1 MSAARSAGLTSKEL
15 RPHAATTR
23 RSYRTDMDAG
33 NWITLA
39 AVVVAVVATIPAYVS
54 LRFARA
60 AADSAVAQT
69 ELQRKIAHEA
79 RLPMLWADI
88 RPHPEA
94 RSMMCLF
101 VGNAGPTTAHD
112 VRAVVEPRVLPGEV
126 EFACDVAQDAAAT
139 GIAALPPGR
148 TLEWSLGVGH
158 DLLNV
163 PGQPK
168 QFAITVAGRSSDGT
182 VLSDSFTIRFD
193 DIRHTRAA
201 DGSLETIAQQMK
213 HLLTEAR
220 SLNRS
225 VERLASAADEHED
238 APLA

>member
-1 MSAARSAGLTSKEL
+1 ME
-15 RPHAATTR
+15 
-23 RSYRTDMDAG
+23 AG

-39 AVVVAVVATIPAYVS
+39 AVLVAVTATVPAYVS

-69 ELQRKIAHEA
+69 ELQRQIAHEA

-94 RSMMCLF
+94 RAVMCLF
-101 VGNAGPTTAHD
+101 VGNSGPTTAHD
-112 VRAVVEPRVLPGEV
+112 VKLVIEPRVLPGEMA
-126 EFACDVAQDAAAT
+126 FACDVAQDAAAA

-158 DLLNV
+158 DLLSV
-163 PGQPK
+163 PGQPE
-168 QFAITVAGRSSDGT
+168 QFTITVTGHSSDGS
-182 VLSDSFTIRFD
+182 VLSDRFTIRFE

-201 DGSLETIAQQMK
+201 DGSLESIAQQMK
-213 HLLTEAR
+213 HLLTEAHKM
-220 SLNRS
+220 NHS
-225 VERLASAADEHED
+225 VERLATAADDDED
-238 APLA
+238 RPLA